1 MLGRIIL
8 IRKVKFPLK
17 YKFVAVITLL
27 LLLTMG
33 FYLSYALN
41 IFKEDKA
48 ADVYSITLNNSIS
61 VAERTKLL
69 MNEDISLLDG
79 LKGSGDESG
88 NDSGQT
94 LIKKMETI
102 ILGHEEILGIE
113 CLVKNKEYL
122 NFKNDKKLEQ
132 FSSGE
137 SIGEILSEENGALK
151 LIKQLPFGETRLEM
165 SLIKKFPPHFSL
177 LRSIDKDLKCSIH
190 ISYEKLMPLMNE
202 TLNYG
207 TYLLTNTGNVFFKL
221 NNINLKSNLRSIVL
235 DPTISDIQQGVRRF
249 DNEEDAIIRAFS
261 KVPALGLI
269 AITEIPEKKAFL
281 ASELLIQKSL
291 YFGILILSVAVIAGI
306 LFTKRMTKNVQTLF
320 EATTLLSQ
328 GNFDVSPVA
337 EGNDEIGALTDS
349 FVEMKDKIIKFMGEM
364 KEKARL
370 EGELQVAH
378 LVQHSF
384 FPKHAVI
391 RNRFSFDGQYLPASE
406 CSGDW
411 WGYFEQGPIITII
424 VCDATGH
431 GVPAA
436 LITAAAHSC
445 ISTLKIESEK
455 IYISPKSVLDK
466 LNKVI
471 CYMNTDILMTAFVL
485 EIDEIKNTITYSN
498 ASHMTPYLIHEIN
511 AEYTKEGVSPL
522 QDNNGPRMGQAS
534 ESTYSETKVE
544 MLPGD
549 RIVMFSDGLTEM
561 AIDEKAWGQR
571 NFLKSIFKGCRF
583 AATGLIESI
592 MTDFNEYRK
601 DTPLQDDITLV
612 CVTFNREKAIIENIE
627 QFKNITELTD
637 NSMLITKL
645 SNEENIRDILAQSS
659 VNHLIGYNTIDLD
672 RETRLVHILE
682 SKSSFNLDDYINESY
697 KKQTWKLFCNKKIPE
712 VLKDIGTQFLD
723 DFTGAINLDILRLV
737 SEELLSNSFYHSGG
751 VGTHYA
757 RGQEI
762 ILTPDKN
769 VEFMFAVNDEYVV
782 VSVKGPSSFS
792 SREKVISSIQRGYAE
807 KTPLEGE
814 NGAGL
819 GLYMI
824 YENCNQFWVINGRP
838 DSGQIICVFEK
849 FNRYKQ
855 AKERITSFHFLAKE
869 IST

>member
-1 MLGRIIL
+1 M
-8 IRKVKFPLK
+8 V
-17 YKFVAVITLL
+17 VITLL

-48 ADVYSITLNNSIS
+48 ADVYSITLTNSIS

-69 MNEDISLLDG
+69 MNEEISLLDG
-79 LKGSGDESG
+79 LKENG
-88 NDSGQT
+88 NGQT
-94 LIKKMETI
+94 PLKKMENI
-102 ILGHEEILGIE
+102 IASHDEILGIE
-113 CLVKNKEYL
+113 CLLGNQEYL
-122 NFKNDKKLEQ
+122 SSKNEKKLEQ
-132 FSSGE
+132 LTNGGLEGE
-137 SIGEILSEENGALK
+137 LLTEGNGALEF
-151 LIKQLPFGETRLEM
+151 IKQLPFGSTRLEM
-165 SLIKKFPPHFSL
+165 SLIKKFPAHFSII
-177 LRSIDKDLKCSIH
+177 RSIDQNLKCAIH

-207 TYLLTNTGNVFFKL
+207 TYLLTNTGKIFFKL
-221 NNINLKSNLRSIVL
+221 NNIALNANLQAIATDPAISN
-235 DPTISDIQQGVRRF
+235 IQQGVKRF
-249 DNEEDAIIRAFS
+249 NNEGVAIIRAFS

-281 ASELLIQKSL
+281 ASEILIQKSV

-337 EGNDEIGALTDS
+337 LGNDEIGALTDS
-349 FVEMKDKIIKFMGEM
+349 FVEMKDKIIKFMEEM
-364 KEKARL
+364 KEKARI

-391 RNRFSFDGQYLPASE
+391 RENFSFHGLYLPASE

-411 WGYFEQGPIITII
+411 WSYFEQGSITTLI

-445 ISTLKIESEK
+445 ISTLKIESEEN
-455 IYISPKSVLDK
+455 YISPKSVLEK

-485 EIDEIKNTITYSN
+485 EIDEVKKTITYSN
-498 ASHMTPYLIHEIN
+498 ASHMTPYLIRKVDE
-511 AEYTKEGVSPL
+511 EYNKEGVNPL
-522 QDNNGPRMGQAS
+522 LENNGARMGQDPL
-534 ESTYSETKVE
+534 STYEETKVDV
-544 MLPGD
+544 LQGD

-561 AIDEKAWGQR
+561 AIEGKAWGQR
-571 NFLKSIFKGCRF
+571 NFLKSIFKGCKLE
-583 AATGLIESI
+583 AMGLIESI
-592 MTDFNEYRK
+592 MSDFSEFRK
-601 DTPLQDDITLV
+601 GVILQDDITLV
-612 CVTFNREKAIIENIE
+612 CVTFNNEKIIIENID
-627 QFKNITELTD
+627 QFKGMTDLTKD
-637 NSMLITKL
+637 SLVITKL
-645 SNEENIRDILAQSS
+645 SNEENIRDLLSQSK
-659 VNHLIGYNTIDLD
+659 VNHLIGHNTIDLN
-672 RETRLVHILE
+672 RETKLVQILE
-682 SKSSFNLDDYINESY
+682 SRADFNLNDYINESY
-697 KKQTWKLFCNKKIPE
+697 KKQTWILTSNKSILHA
-712 VLKDIGTQFLD
+712 VNGIGEQFADQFSGGISLD
-723 DFTGAINLDILRLV
+723 VLRLV

-751 VGTHYA
+751 VGVHYA

-762 ILTPDKN
+762 VLPDDKA
-769 VEFMFAVNDEYVV
+769 VEFMLAVNDEYVV
-782 VSVKGPSSFS
+782 VSVKGPSGFS

-807 KTPLEGE
+807 KTPLAGE

-838 DSGQIICVFEK
+838 DLGQIICVFEK

-855 AKERITSFHFLAKE
+855 ARERITSFHFLAKE
-869 IST
+869 IVT

>member
-1 MLGRIIL
+1 L

-17 YKFVAVITLL
+17 YKFVVVITLL

-48 ADVYSITLNNSIS
+48 ADVYSITLTNSIS

-69 MNEDISLLDG
+69 MNEDLNLLDG
-79 LKGSGDESG
+79 LKETESG
-88 NDSGQT
+88 QS

-102 ILGHEEILGIE
+102 ISDHEEILGIE
-113 CLVKNKEYL
+113 CLVGNQNYVSSKNE
-122 NFKNDKKLEQ
+122 KKLEQ
-132 FSSGE
+132 FTNGGQ
-137 SIGEILSEENGALK
+137 IGELTEANGALK
-151 LIKQLPFGETRLEM
+151 LIKQLPFGSTRLEM
-165 SLIKKFPPHFSL
+165 SLIKDFPSHFSVI
-177 LRSIDKDLKCSIH
+177 RSIDQNIKCAIH

-207 TYLLTNTGNVFFKL
+207 TYLLTNTGKVFFKL
-221 NNINLKSNLRSIVL
+221 NNINLNSNLQSIAT
-235 DPTISDIQQGVRRF
+235 DPTIANIQQGVKRF
-249 DNEEDAIIRAFS
+249 DNDGVAIIRAFS

-281 ASELLIQKSL
+281 ASQLLIQKSI
-291 YFGILILSVAVIAGI
+291 YFGILILSIAVIAGI

-320 EATTLLSQ
+320 EATTLLSE
-328 GNFDVSPVA
+328 GNFDVNPVA
-337 EGNDEIGALTDS
+337 VGNDEIGALTDS
-349 FVEMKDKIIKFMGEM
+349 FVEMKNKIIKFMEEM
-364 KEKARL
+364 KEKARI
-370 EGELQVAH
+370 ESELQVAH

-391 RNRFSFDGQYLPASE
+391 REKFSFDGLYLPASE

-411 WGYFEQGPIITII
+411 WGYFEQGAITTII

-445 ISTLKIESEK
+445 ISTLKIESEQN
-455 IYISPKSVLDK
+455 YISPKSVLEK

-485 EIDEIKNTITYSN
+485 EIDEVKKTITYSN
-498 ASHMTPYLIHEIN
+498 ASHMTPFLVRKVDG
-511 AEYTKEGVSPL
+511 EYSKEGVNPL
-522 QDNNGPRMGQAS
+522 QENNGARMGQS
-534 ESTYSETKVE
+534 MDSVYEETIIDVD
-544 MLPGD
+544 LGD
-549 RIVMFSDGLTEM
+549 RVIMFSDGLTEM
-561 AIDEKAWGQR
+561 AIDGKAWGQR
-571 NFLKSIFKGCRF
+571 NFLKSIFKGCKF
-583 AATGLIESI
+583 EATGLIESI
-592 MTDFNEYRK
+592 MSDFSEFKK
-601 DTPLQDDITLV
+601 DTNLQDDITLV
-612 CVTFNREKAIIENIE
+612 CVTFNNEKIVIENID
-627 QFKNITELTD
+627 QFKGMTDLTKD
-637 NSMLITKL
+637 SLVITKL
-645 SNEENIRDILAQSS
+645 SNEENIRDLLSQSK
-659 VNHLIGYNTIDLD
+659 VNHLIGYNTIDLS
-672 RETRLVHILE
+672 RETKLVQILE
-682 SKSSFNLDDYINESY
+682 SKPEFNLDDYINETY
-697 KKQTWKLFCNKKIPE
+697 KKQTWKLISNKRIPE
-712 VLKDIGTQFLD
+712 VVKEMGEQFANE
-723 DFTGAINLDILRLV
+723 FSGAIHLDVLRLV

-751 VGTHYA
+751 AGVQYV

-762 ILTPDKN
+762 MLTPDKG
-769 VEFMFAVNDEYVV
+769 VEYMFAVNDEYVV
-782 VSVKGPSSFS
+782 VSVKGPSGFS

-807 KTPLEGE
+807 KTPLAGE

-824 YENCNQFWVINGRP
+824 YENCNQFWVINGRL

-869 IST
+869 ISI